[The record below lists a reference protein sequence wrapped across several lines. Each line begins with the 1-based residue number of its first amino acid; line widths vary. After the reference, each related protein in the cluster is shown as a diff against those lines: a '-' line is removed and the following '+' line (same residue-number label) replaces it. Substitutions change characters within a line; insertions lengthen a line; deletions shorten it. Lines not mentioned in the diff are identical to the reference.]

1 MNTIQ
6 TGSENL
12 LDKLASSAQKY
23 ISKMQNEDD
32 KAFADFLKDNFD
44 TIDENKDSL
53 LSKQEITTVV
63 GKENQNPAIQKILQ
77 NKNIESIISNLD
89 ANHDASI
96 SKKEV
101 DSDSN
106 LVDIFKSAYK
116 DLKND
121 VGLKNTALNLTNKV
135 AQAYFLNDSFR
146 SAATS
151 AINLVL

>member
-53 LSKQEITTVV
+53 LSKQEITTAVS
-63 GKENQNPAIQKILQ
+63 KENQNPAIQKF
-77 NKNIESIISNLD
+77 
-89 ANHDASI
+89 
-96 SKKEV
+96 
-101 DSDSN
+101 
-106 LVDIFKSAYK
+106 FKTK
-116 DLKND
+116 TLK
-121 VGLKNTALNLTNKV
+121 A
-135 AQAYFLNDSFR
+135 
-146 SAATS
+146 
-151 AINLVL
+151 

>member
-6 TGSENL
+6 TGSENIL
-12 LDKLASSAQKY
+12 EKLASSAQRY

-32 KAFADFLKDNFD
+32 AAFASFLKDNFD
-44 TIDENKDSL
+44 SIDSDQNNL
-53 LSKQEITTVV
+53 LSKQEITTSIT
-63 GKENQNPAIQKILQ
+63 KENQNPAIQNILQ
-77 NKNIESIISNLD
+77 NKNIESIISNID
-89 ANHDASI
+89 ANDDGSI

-106 LVDIFKSAYK
+106 LGDIFKSAYK

-146 SAATS
+146 SAAAS